1 MNFRN
6 NILISNRLRSGGLP
20 WPARWSPI
28 GWNICCYWP
37 KMTLCVFSLVTFTL
51 TIDVI
56 FVLVA
61 FQKLLL
67 RCIYFFLGRYTL
79 VLYLSLWAPYGG
91 TGKKTSQLLVALRST
106 RSHIPLL
113 FDFYR
118 TIEGIDWA
126 NNTGLNEQLNGTL
139 IGWKVYLRSEIGRNW
154 SIVTAEGSNQQ

>member
-91 TGKKTSQLLVALRST
+91 TGINLPIVRCAPLHAQSHTAIVRLLPNNRRYWLGNQYRSKWT
-106 RSHIPLL
+106 IKWYSNWGKGLSWVMRS
-113 FDFYR
+113 
-118 TIEGIDWA
+118 G
-126 NNTGLNEQLNGTL
+126 
-139 IGWKVYLRSEIGRNW
+139 EIGL
-154 SIVTAEGSNQQ
+154 S